1 MVTIK
6 IRGTPPSTQHIYGRR
21 GSVTYMTK
29 EGKDYKDMC
38 QWIIKSQY
46 KGKPKSEPI
55 SVIIEFYF
63 KDKLR
68 RDLDNFNKIILD
80 SCTGMLWKDDS
91 QIIELVLRKFVDKQN
106 PRVELFIL

>member
-1 MVTIK
+1 MVHIK
-6 IRGTPPSTQHIYGRR
+6 INGTPPSTQHIYGHR
-21 GSVTYMTK
+21 GSVTYMTR
-29 EGKDYKDMC
+29 EGKDYKEMC
-38 QWIIKSQY
+38 QWEIKSQY
-46 KGKPKSEPI
+46 KGKPQTEPI

-68 RDLDNFNKIILD
+68 RDLDNFLKIILD

-91 QIIELVLRKFVDKQN
+91 QIIELILRKFIDKKN